1 MGNNILYN
9 VYSDYLKKKYGTKVY
24 KLPVGLP
31 VTCPNRDGQC
41 GAGGCTFCGEIGAGY
56 ENLPAEMT
64 VAEQIKVNMAHIAPK
79 YKAEKFIAYFQN
91 FSNTYLEIDKLK
103 SYLEE
108 ACQKDVVAIA
118 LATRPDCVNEE
129 YLKMLQKFKKEKNID
144 IIIEL
149 GLQTVNYHSL
159 RKVNRGHSLAEFIDA
174 VLRIKQYQLEVCV
187 HLILNFPWDDLNDVI
202 ENAKILSSLK
212 VDQVKLH
219 ALYIVKNTKMA
230 EQYVNGELTLIDKD
244 EYKERVITFLE
255 YLAKDIVV
263 QRLIGRAPESN
274 TLFSNWKTGWWK
286 IRDEITK
293 TMQERGCYQGRLC
306 DYLNGKAVQRFL

>member
-31 VTCPNRDGQC
+31 VTCPNRDGQF

-286 IRDEITK
+286 IRDDITK

>member
-1 MGNNILYN
+1 M
-9 VYSDYLKKKYGTKVY
+9 
-24 KLPVGLP
+24 
-31 VTCPNRDGQC
+31 
-41 GAGGCTFCGEIGAGY
+41 
-56 ENLPAEMT
+56 
-64 VAEQIKVNMAHIAPK
+64 
-79 YKAEKFIAYFQN
+79 
-91 FSNTYLEIDKLK
+91 
-103 SYLEE
+103 
-108 ACQKDVVAIA
+108 
-118 LATRPDCVNEE
+118 
-129 YLKMLQKFKKEKNID
+129 
-144 IIIEL
+144 
-149 GLQTVNYHSL
+149 
-159 RKVNRGHSLAEFIDA
+159 
-174 VLRIKQYQLEVCV
+174 
-187 HLILNFPWDDLNDVI
+187 I

>member
-9 VYSDYLKKKYGTKVY
+9 VYSDYLKKKYVNTVVT
-24 KLPVGLP
+24 LPVGLP

-41 GAGGCTFCGEIGAGY
+41 GDGGCTFCGEIGAGY

-144 IIIEL
+144 IIVEV

-159 RKVNRGHSLAEFIDA
+159 RKVNRGHSLAVFIDA

-244 EYKERVITFLE
+244 EYKERVITLLE

-286 IRDEITK
+286 IRDDITK

>member
-41 GAGGCTFCGEIGAGY
+41 GDGGCTFCGEIGAGY

-108 ACQKDVVAIA
+108 AGQKDVVAIA

-159 RKVNRGHSLAEFIDA
+159 RKVNRGHYLAEFIDA

-286 IRDEITK
+286 IRDDITK

>member
-1 MGNNILYN
+1 M
-9 VYSDYLKKKYGTKVY
+9 
-24 KLPVGLP
+24 
-31 VTCPNRDGQC
+31 
-41 GAGGCTFCGEIGAGY
+41 
-56 ENLPAEMT
+56 
-64 VAEQIKVNMAHIAPK
+64 
-79 YKAEKFIAYFQN
+79 
-91 FSNTYLEIDKLK
+91 
-103 SYLEE
+103 
-108 ACQKDVVAIA
+108 
-118 LATRPDCVNEE
+118 
-129 YLKMLQKFKKEKNID
+129 
-144 IIIEL
+144 
-149 GLQTVNYHSL
+149 

-286 IRDEITK
+286 IRDDITK

>member
-129 YLKMLQKFKKEKNID
+129 YLKILQKFKKEKNID

-286 IRDEITK
+286 IRDDITK

>member
-129 YLKMLQKFKKEKNID
+129 YLKMLQKLKKEKNID

-286 IRDEITK
+286 IRDDITK